1 MTSIGSSLRMR
12 QWISEFL
19 QIAWS
24 QTDEPI
30 MFFGGFSEGI
40 EAKVGF
46 LVLRIGTMTFVA
58 LV

>member
-1 MTSIGSSLRMR
+1 MDFGI
-12 QWISEFL
+12 L